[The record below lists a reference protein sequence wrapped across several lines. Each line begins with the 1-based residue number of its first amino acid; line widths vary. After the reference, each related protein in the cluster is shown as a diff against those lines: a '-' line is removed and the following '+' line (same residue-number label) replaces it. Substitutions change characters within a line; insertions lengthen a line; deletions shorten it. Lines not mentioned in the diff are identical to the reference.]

1 MSGSN
6 SLLAERTQPASLRVH
21 IRFITNRCIATRVD
35 DRDHPEWPPHPGRLY
50 MALVA
55 AHFETDGADEDK
67 LAERLA
73 LEWLAAQSPPRINAL
88 EVGTRKDI
96 TVHVPVNPDQ
106 SRPSDEDIK
115 KMQFLHSALGIK
127 RLRQPRA
134 FPTVIPLRPSGQ
146 SETDPDVTFE
156 WRMASGLPEHLPALE
171 RLCRETIRVGHSS
184 SLVMVWTEAGAVN
197 VDFEGW
203 EPSDSAAE
211 LTCRIAVAGELDRL
225 KDACRAERI
234 SLFADLKTEIES
246 TSGKAQTAA
255 KKRFAETFGQTYK
268 ASARPPEPTPA
279 SLGVWQ
285 GYRRTDSAPGSQ
297 HQIYANSYFERDLL
311 VLAKLDGPMLNVER
325 TLGLTQAL
333 RAALIGKHGH
343 TEIPAWLCGHD
354 SDGKPTSSPHAAFL
368 ALPFVGYKHADG
380 HLMGLAIALPK
391 GISPAERGRWLG
403 PLLVDQKT
411 GEAAESALRLWGKDL
426 PDWTLQLEERP
437 SPPLILQNE
446 TWTKPSTTWA
456 SVTPVVLD
464 QFPKASRTDDRKEW
478 HAEVVEI
485 IKLSCTRAGLPEPV
499 EVDVDSTA
507 WHVGVPRAWAKTRRV
522 RGRRKSP
529 ATGPLGD
536 GFPSLPSKQ
545 SRPAKPQVHVWI
557 RFDDRVC
564 GPVLIGAGRFQGYGL
579 CKAIDAKPFA
589 PGQSLRG

>member
-1 MSGSN
+1 MSSAATV
-6 SLLAERTQPASLRVH
+6 AEAEVAKDASFKIHV
-21 IRFITNRCIATRVD
+21 RFITSRCVATRVD
-35 DRDHPEWPPHPGRLY
+35 AREKPEWPPHPGRLY

-55 AHFETDGADEDK
+55 AHFETDGSTEDK
-67 LAERLA
+67 VAERGT
-73 LEWLAAQSPPRINAL
+73 LEWLAGLPAPLIQSVESSERSP
-88 EVGTRKDI
+88 VTYY
-96 TVHVPVNPDQ
+96 VPVNDAPQPNKAMLQ
-106 SRPSDEDIK
+106 SAPGMPRS
-115 KMQFLHSALGIK
+115 
-127 RLRQPRA
+127 RQSRA

-156 WRMASGLPEHLPALE
+156 WRMAAGLSEHLPALE

-184 SLVMVWTEAGAVN
+184 SLVMAWTEAGTVN
-197 VDFEGW
+197 EDCDGW
-203 EPSDSAAE
+203 EPSDSATE
-211 LTCRIAVAGELDRL
+211 LTCRIAVAGEFARL
-225 KDACRAERI
+225 KDACRADRI
-234 SLFADLKTEIES
+234 DLFADLKIEIES

-255 KKRFAETFGQTYK
+255 KKRFTEAFGESFK
-268 ASARPPEPTPA
+268 SSLRPPEPTPA

-285 GYRRTDSAPGSQ
+285 GYRRTGSAHGS
-297 HQIYANSYFERDLL
+297 HQQVHANSYFERDLL

-333 RAALIGKHGH
+333 RAALIGTHGNA
-343 TEIPAWLCGHD
+343 EIPAWLCGHD
-354 SDGKPTSSPHAAFL
+354 SDGNPTSSPHAAFL
-368 ALPFVGYKHADG
+368 ALPFVGYPHADG

-391 GISPAERGRWLG
+391 GISPAERGRWLS
-403 PLLVDQKT
+403 PLLVDQET
-411 GEAAESALRLWGKDL
+411 GEAAESALKLWGQDL

-464 QFPKASRTDDRKEW
+464 RFPKSSRTDDRSEW

-507 WHVGVPRAWAKTRRV
+507 WHVGVPRAWAKTRRI
-522 RGRRKSP
+522 RSRREGST
-529 ATGPLGD
+529 TGPLGD

-545 SRPAKPQVHVWI
+545 TRPAKPQVHVWL
-557 RFDDRVC
+557 RFDRRVC

-579 CKAIDAKPFA
+579 CKPIEGRSPSDK
-589 PGQSLRG
+589 